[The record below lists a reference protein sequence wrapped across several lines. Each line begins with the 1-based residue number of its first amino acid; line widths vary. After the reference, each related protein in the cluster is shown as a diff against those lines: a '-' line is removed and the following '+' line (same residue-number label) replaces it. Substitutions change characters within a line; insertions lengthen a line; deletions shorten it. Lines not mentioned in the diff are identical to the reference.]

1 MSIEKEYGSVIAAD
15 LKKAISLYSKN
26 ATPLSEI
33 VANLPKIESIY
44 EPSVI
49 SAIHNKITKYNS
61 EDTPLTEA
69 TFPLLVACIDGTH
82 IGTTIRITYLC
93 QGFLQEKRKEN
104 EKGAAKLLSVVSDRH
119 TALRLFG
126 QYTLHKLPYLLGL
139 KGMYYF
145 QETVYER
152 WDEWRGPL
160 SLALITWSMISS
172 LSSCLEIPYLWT
184 LSLLP
189 TFPLHKVDWV

>member
-1 MSIEKEYGSVIAAD
+1 M
-15 LKKAISLYSKN
+15 
-26 ATPLSEI
+26 
-33 VANLPKIESIY
+33 
-44 EPSVI
+44 
-49 SAIHNKITKYNS
+49 
-61 EDTPLTEA
+61 
-69 TFPLLVACIDGTH
+69 
-82 IGTTIRITYLC
+82 
-93 QGFLQEKRKEN
+93 KEN

-160 SLALITWSMISS
+160 SIGIDNMLNDFLTKLTSPDSPLLNLSS
-172 LSSCLEIPYLWT
+172 LPT
-184 LSLLP
+184 LHFFSNA
-189 TFPLHKVDWV
+189 VV